1 MIVYVCVTQ
10 WMFPLSINMHG
21 FKWSCTNLSWC
32 LVRQYVASNNTNV
45 PCEAL
50 NGFRNGTY
58 SVFWPNRMCKENTV
72 VVILL
77 RDIANGLW
85 KTDSAYILQ
94 CIHRK
99 QCWGDEFRVLHYI
112 MCIYAIT
119 CTWRFDKPTL
129 LQALH
134 TRVSRCVWWW
144 SLVVAQTQTLE
155 NNYTSTL

>member
-94 CIHRK
+94 CINRK
-99 QCWGDEFRVLHYI
+99 QCWGDEFRFLHYI
-112 MCIYAIT
+112 MCIKLSIT
-119 CTWRFDKPTL
+119 CSPMP
-129 LQALH
+129 
-134 TRVSRCVWWW
+134 
-144 SLVVAQTQTLE
+144 SLAHDVLINQLCCRLYTLE
-155 NNYTSTL
+155 FLVAYDGDL